1 VTDDGPRF
9 ADVFAQIVSAD
20 GISPRSLRR
29 VFDAILAGQLTAAQI
44 AGLVVALRMKGE
56 SAELIAAAAEAMR
69 AAMIHVE
76 HDFETVLDTCGTGGD
91 GSGTLN
97 LSTGAAIIAAAAGVP
112 VAKHGNRAQS
122 SRTGSADVL
131 EALGIPIDLPASAAA
146 EILREAKI
154 TFMMATVH
162 HPAMRHAGPARRELG
177 IRTIFNCLGPLANPA
192 RATHQLLG
200 AYDDALRPRLAET
213 LRALGTRRAWVVHG
227 TDGLDEVS
235 PCAPTKVSEVGPG
248 TLVELEIAPEDFG
261 LARTSRDAIAGSDA
275 AANARAL
282 EQVLSG
288 ADHPA
293 RTAFVLNAA
302 AALVIALGLEPR
314 SAADRAQQAL
324 ASGAA
329 RTTLERWRDG
339 AERRRPEK
347 AAG

>member
-1 VTDDGPRF
+1 VSDDVPRF
-9 ADVFAQIVSAD
+9 ADVFDQIVSAD

-29 VFDAILAGQLTAAQI
+29 VFDAILAGQLTPAQV

-69 AAMIHVE
+69 AAMVHVE

-146 EILREAKI
+146 EILREVKI

-235 PCAPTKVSEVGPG
+235 PCAPTRVSEVGPG
-248 TLVELEIAPEDFG
+248 AMVELEIAPEDFG
-261 LARTSRDAIAGSDA
+261 LARSSRDAIAGGDA
-275 AANARAL
+275 AANARAF
-282 EQVLSG
+282 EQVLTG
-288 ADHPA
+288 GDHPA

-302 AALVIALGLEPR
+302 AALVVALGIEPR
-314 SAADRAQQAL
+314 TAADRAEQAL
-324 ASGAA
+324 SSGAA
-329 RTTLERWRDG
+329 RATLERWREG
-339 AERRRPEK
+339 ARRRRPEK

>member
-1 VTDDGPRF
+1 VSDDVPRF
-9 ADVFAQIVSAD
+9 ADVFDQIMSAD

-29 VFDAILAGQLTAAQI
+29 VFDAILAGHLTPAQV
-44 AGLVVALRMKGE
+44 AGLVVALRIKGE
-56 SAELIAAAAEAMR
+56 SAELIAAAAEALR
-69 AAMIHVE
+69 SAMVTVE
-76 HDFETVLDTCGTGGD
+76 HEFDTVLDTCGTGGD

-131 EALGIPIDLPASAAA
+131 EALGIPIDLPATAAA

-213 LRALGTRRAWVVHG
+213 LRALGTHRAWVVHG

-235 PCAPTKVSEVGPG
+235 PCAPTRVSEVGQG
-248 TLVELEIAPEDFG
+248 FMQELEIAPEDFG
-261 LARTSRDAIAGSDA
+261 LPRLSRDDIAGADA

-288 ADHPA
+288 EPHRA
-293 RTAFVLNAA
+293 RAAFVLNAA
-302 AALVIALGLEPR
+302 AAMVIALGIEPR
-314 SAADRAQQAL
+314 AAKDRAEQAL

-329 RTTLERWRDG
+329 RETLERWRE
-339 AERRRPEK
+339 AARRRKPEK

>member
-1 VTDDGPRF
+1 VNDDVPRF
-9 ADVFAQIVSAD
+9 SDIFDQIVSKN
-20 GISPRSLRR
+20 GITPRSLRR
-29 VFDAILAGQLTAAQI
+29 VFDAILAGELTAAQV
-44 AGLVVALRMKGE
+44 AGLVVALRLKGE
-56 SAELIAAAAEAMR
+56 SAELIAAAAEALR
-69 AAMIHVE
+69 SAMVAVE
-76 HDFETVLDTCGTGGD
+76 HDFDTLLDTCGTGGD

-97 LSTGAAIIAAAAGVP
+97 LSTGAAIIAAAAGIP

-131 EALGIPIDLPASAAA
+131 EALGIPIDLPATAAA

-235 PCAPTKVSEVGPG
+235 PCAPTRVSEVAPG
-248 TLVELEIAPEDFG
+248 SIVELQIAPEDFG
-261 LARTSRDAIAGSDA
+261 LPRCSRADIAGADA
-275 AANARAL
+275 AANARAF

-288 ADHPA
+288 EPHPG
-293 RTAFVLNAA
+293 RGAFVLNAA
-302 AALVIALGLEPR
+302 AALVVGLGIEPR
-314 SAADRAQQAL
+314 AAAERAEQAL

-329 RTTLERWRDG
+329 RETLGRWRE
-339 AERRRPEK
+339 AARRRRPEK
-347 AAG
+347 APG